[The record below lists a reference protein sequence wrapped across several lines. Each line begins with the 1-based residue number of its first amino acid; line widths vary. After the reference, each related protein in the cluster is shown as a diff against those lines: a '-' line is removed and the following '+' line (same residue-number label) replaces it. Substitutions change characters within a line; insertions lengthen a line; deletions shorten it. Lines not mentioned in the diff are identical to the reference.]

1 MLVLVNNSL
10 GERMRAYTLPFGLL
24 AALAASVSSAQPLS
38 ARALLEQAAEA
49 MGGLDRLQA
58 LDNVV
63 LTGFGVYLN
72 QQGGGNLSSDPRAPA
87 KWQAAND
94 AQRTFDSAGYVMSEF
109 SLAGARRHLEWWH
122 RAGSGGRPSG
132 RRTAP
137 SGCSW
142 STRRRWKRPGC
153 RYSSA
158 AVR

>member
-94 AQRTFDSAGYVMSEF
+94 AQRTFDLKNERALNQDRRGYMFPFAATSGHAWNRGNQVQTGVALLDHRSRHC
-109 SLAGARRHLEWWH
+109 SRR
-122 RAGSGGRPSG
+122 
-132 RRTAP
+132 
-137 SGCSW
+137 
-142 STRRRWKRPGC
+142 STRRR
-153 RYSSA
+153 SSA
-158 AVR
+158 R